1 MVSETQSPFEITVE
15 TLKKILD
22 YSSDEIF
29 VIDAQQR
36 IIFVNS
42 ACERHYGLKPDDV
55 VGKYN
60 IELFEKGYWKPSI
73 VPSVF
78 KEKKTV
84 SMKQTT
90 YLGAELLTT
99 AVPILNDQN
108 EIEFVVTTSQ
118 ALQNYK
124 TIKTEKEEVIPS
136 GNPNSATPITNC
148 EKMKDILKVCEKI
161 AKVDSTILVQ
171 GESGTGKGVL
181 AHYIHNIS
189 KRSDKTFLKINCAAL
204 PEDLL
209 ESELFG
215 YTQGAFTGAS
225 KYGKK
230 GLLEIADK
238 GTLFLDEIGEMP
250 LSLQAKLLQVI
261 QEKQFLPIGGQ
272 EMKEVDV
279 RIIAATNRDL
289 IDMVRKNQFRED
301 LFYRLNIIDI
311 QLPPLRER
319 REDIIPL
326 TYNFLYKFNKKY
338 EMNKIISQ
346 ECLDLFFWYSW
357 PGNIRQL
364 ENVMERLVVTSDS
377 IIQTIDLPDLILK
390 NIKPHTQHILPDN
403 LDDAIEHVK
412 KTLVV
417 QSYKKHKSSRKV
429 AKDLNISQTRAVKLI
444 SQYCGDEIL

>member
-1 MVSETQSPFEITVE
+1 MVSGTQSPFEITVE

-22 YSSDEIF
+22 NSSDEIF
-29 VIDAQQR
+29 VIDSEQR
-36 IIFVNS
+36 IVFVNS
-42 ACERHYGLKPDDV
+42 VCEKHYGLKPEEV

-60 IELFEKGYWKPSI
+60 EELFAKGYWKPSI
-73 VPSVF
+73 VPIVF
-78 KEKKTV
+78 KEKKPV
-84 SMKQTT
+84 SIKQTT

-108 EIEFVVTTSQ
+108 EIELVVTTSQ
-118 ALQNYK
+118 ELQNYK
-124 TIKTEKEEVIPS
+124 SIKKEKQ
-136 GNPNSATPITNC
+136 NNSSSNNNTSSTPITNC
-148 EKMKDILKVCEKI
+148 EKMKNILKVCEKI
-161 AKVDSTILVQ
+161 AKVDSTILIQ

-181 AHYIHNIS
+181 SHYIHDIS
-189 KRSDKTFLKINCAAL
+189 MRQDKTFLKINCAAL

-215 YTQGAFTGAS
+215 YTEGAFTGAS

-230 GLLEIADK
+230 GLLEIADQ

-261 QEKQFLPIGGQ
+261 QEKQFLPIGGHA
-272 EMKEVDV
+272 MKKEDV

-289 IDMVRKNQFRED
+289 IDMVRNNQFRED

-311 QLPPLRER
+311 HLPPLRER

-346 ECLDLFFWYSW
+346 ECLDLFYWYSW

-364 ENVMERLVVTSDS
+364 ENVLERLVVTSDS
-377 IIQTIDLPDLILK
+377 IIQQGDLPELILK
-390 NIKPHTQHILPDN
+390 NIKPQTQNILPSN

-412 KTLVV
+412 KTLVL
-417 QSYKKHKSSRKV
+417 QSYKKYKSSRKV
-429 AKDLNISQTRAVKLI
+429 AKDLNISQTRAVKMI
-444 SQYCGDEIL
+444 SQFCEDVVE